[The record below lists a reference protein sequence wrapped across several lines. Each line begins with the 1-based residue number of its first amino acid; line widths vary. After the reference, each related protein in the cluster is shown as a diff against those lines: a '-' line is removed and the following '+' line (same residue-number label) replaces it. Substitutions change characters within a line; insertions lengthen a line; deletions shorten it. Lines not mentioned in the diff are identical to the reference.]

1 MLILLINNEVKNTTM
16 ADEESKESVIQF
28 LESQGYTVLE
38 RNIPVSIGDIY
49 DHITGTFSTPL
60 RGSWIISKRAFKN
73 RFPRAK
79 WNYASMNKD
88 SNPLLFDMLE
98 TWTVSSQIDLKNEET
113 VYSVNALTFEN
124 IPLEAR
130 LTAEEADAIL
140 VPPAGPGEE

>member
-1 MLILLINNEVKNTTM
+1 MLILLINNEVKNITS
-16 ADEESKESVIQF
+16 ADEDSKDEVIQI
-28 LESQGYTVLE
+28 LESQGYYVLE
-38 RNIPVSIGDIY
+38 KVVPVNIGDIY
-49 DHITGTFSTPL
+49 DPISDTFSKVVT
-60 RGSWIISKRAFKN
+60 GSWIISKRAFKN